1 MNLAYIIEPY
11 QESWVVVQLFKTLV
25 KKKEKRN
32 MSPFIQIHPLHFKG
46 VVHDMAWHVQAK
58 ISPGIVVMSSVP
70 INLYAY

>member
-1 MNLAYIIEPY
+1 
-11 QESWVVVQLFKTLV
+11 
-25 KKKEKRN
+25 